1 MKAKMIVILVAL
13 ILALIVLVQNTQVVK
28 FRLLF
33 WSAEISQLLL
43 VLLTLALGFILG
55 FLVAKLT
62 GRKKRIGGDDR
73 HG

>member
-1 MKAKMIVILVAL
+1 MKAKMIVVFVAL
-13 ILALIVLVQNTQVVK
+13 LLALIILIQNTQVVT

-43 VLLTLALGFILG
+43 VLLTLALWFVLG

-62 GRKKRIGGDDR
+62 GRKKTSPA
-73 HG
+73 

>member
-1 MKAKMIVILVAL
+1 MKAKMIAIFVVIL
-13 ILALIVLVQNTQVVK
+13 LAAIILVQNTQVVT

-43 VLLTLALGFILG
+43 VLLMLGLGFMLG

-62 GRKKRIGGDDR
+62 GRKKKSSQG
-73 HG
+73 

>member
-1 MKAKMIVILVAL
+1 MKVKMIVVFVAMLFAL
-13 ILALIVLVQNTQVVK
+13 IILVQNTQVVA

-43 VLLTLALGFILG
+43 VLLTLALGFVLG

-62 GRKKRIGGDDR
+62 GRKKASPA
-73 HG
+73 